1 MSKVNLHSGCYMHDQ
16 SPDKAPKVATMKVTK
31 SQYIGPNSVGDFSW
45 MIDRPEYAR
54 SLFIFNDNE
63 MQFIAFHTGHAAGFT
78 AGGGNAAIRPYQGHS
93 PIRAA
98 GIPTGEKSGYQLLDL
113 NVRALVDD
121 AMAHIQ
127 RLLKSGNYDEVI
139 FSYDAENDTLGT
151 GIFHVADEVKSYI
164 YQGIMA
170 LEQI

>member
-1 MSKVNLHSGCYMHDQ
+1 MQLI
-16 SPDKAPKVATMKVTK
+16 K
-31 SQYIGPNSVGDFSW
+31 SQFVGPRQEGDFSW
-45 MIDRPEYAR
+45 MIERPEYAR

-63 MQFIAFHTGHAAGFT
+63 MQFIAFHTGHEAGFT
-78 AGGGNAAIRPYQGHS
+78 AGAGNAAIRPYQGHS

-98 GIPTGEKSGYQLLDL
+98 GIPTGEKSGYQNLDL

-127 RLLKSGNYDEVI
+127 RLLATGNYDQVI
-139 FSYDAENDTLGT
+139 FSYDAVNDTLGT
-151 GIFHVADEVKSYI
+151 GIFDVADEVKSYI
-164 YQGIMA
+164 FESIMA

>member
-1 MSKVNLHSGCYMHDQ
+1 MQLI
-16 SPDKAPKVATMKVTK
+16 K
-31 SQYIGPNSVGDFSW
+31 SQFVGPRQEGDFSW
-45 MIDRPEYAR
+45 MIERPEYAR

-63 MQFIAFHTGHAAGFT
+63 MQFIAFHTGHEAGFT

-98 GIPTGEKSGYQLLDL
+98 GIPTGEKSGYQHLDL

-127 RLLKSGNYDEVI
+127 RLLASGNYDELI
-139 FSYDAENDTLGT
+139 FSYDATNGTLGT
-151 GIFHVADEVKSYI
+151 GIFQVADEVKSYI
-164 YQGIMA
+164 FESIMA
-170 LEQI
+170 IEQL

>member
-1 MSKVNLHSGCYMHDQ
+1 MQVI
-16 SPDKAPKVATMKVTK
+16 K
-31 SQYIGPNSVGDFSW
+31 SRFLGPGQDGDFSW

-63 MQFIAFHTGHAAGFT
+63 MTFIAFHTGHAAGFT
-78 AGGGNAAIRPYQGHS
+78 AGGGNAAIRPYQGRS

-98 GIPTGEKSGYQLLDL
+98 GIPTGEKSGYQHLDL

-127 RLLKSGNYDEVI
+127 RLLTSGNYDEVI
-139 FSYDAENDTLGT
+139 FSYDAENDSLGT
-151 GIFHVADEVKSYI
+151 GFFHVADEVKSYI
-164 YQGIMA
+164 FQNIMA
-170 LEQI
+170 LEKL

>member
-1 MSKVNLHSGCYMHDQ
+1 
-16 SPDKAPKVATMKVTK
+16 MKVTK
-31 SQYIGPNSVGDFSW
+31 SQYTTPNCIGDFSW

-63 MQFIAFHTGHAAGFT
+63 MQFIAFHTGHEAGFT

-98 GIPTGEKSGYQLLDL
+98 GIPTGEKSGYQHLDL

-127 RLLKSGNYDEVI
+127 RLLQSGNYDEVI
-139 FSYDAENDTLGT
+139 FSFDADNDTLGT

-164 YQGIMA
+164 FQGIMD
-170 LEQI
+170 LEQL

>member
-1 MSKVNLHSGCYMHDQ
+1 MRNQHSID
-16 SPDKAPKVATMKVTK
+16 PPKVASMKVTK
-31 SQYIGPNSVGDFSW
+31 SQYTGSGSVGDFSW

-63 MQFIAFHTGHAAGFT
+63 MQFIAFHTGHEAGFT

-98 GIPTGEKSGYQLLDL
+98 GIPTGEKSGYQHLDL

-127 RLLKSGNYDEVI
+127 RLLASGNYDEVI
-139 FSYDAENDTLGT
+139 FSYDAANDTLGT
-151 GIFHVADEVKSYI
+151 GIFQVADEVKSYI
-164 YQGIMA
+164 FQCIMA
-170 LEQI
+170 LEQL

>member
-1 MSKVNLHSGCYMHDQ
+1 MQVI
-16 SPDKAPKVATMKVTK
+16 K
-31 SQYIGPNSVGDFSW
+31 SRFLGPGQDGDFSW

-78 AGGGNAAIRPYQGHS
+78 AGGGNAAIRPYQGRS

-98 GIPTGEKSGYQLLDL
+98 GIPTGEKSGYQHLDL

-127 RLLKSGNYDEVI
+127 RLLTSGNYDEVI
-139 FSYDAENDTLGT
+139 FSYDAENDSLGT

-164 YQGIMA
+164 FQNIIA
-170 LEQI
+170 LEKL

>member
-1 MSKVNLHSGCYMHDQ
+1 MQVS
-16 SPDKAPKVATMKVTK
+16 K
-31 SQYIGPNSVGDFSW
+31 SQYTGTNCVGDFSW

-63 MQFIAFHTGHAAGFT
+63 MQFIAFHTGHDAGFT

-98 GIPTGEKSGYQLLDL
+98 GIPTGEKRGYQHLDL

-127 RLLKSGNYDEVI
+127 RLLASGNYDEVI
-139 FSYDAENDTLGT
+139 FSYDAANDTLGT
-151 GIFHVADEVKSYI
+151 GIFDVADEVKSHTYHSLI
-164 YQGIMA
+164 TLIN
-170 LEQI
+170 LTE

>member
-1 MSKVNLHSGCYMHDQ
+1 MQVI
-16 SPDKAPKVATMKVTK
+16 K
-31 SQYIGPNSVGDFSW
+31 SQFSGGHKDGDFSW

-63 MQFIAFHTGHAAGFT
+63 AQFIAFHTGHAAGLS

-98 GIPTGEKSGYQLLDL
+98 GIPTGNHGGYQKLDN

-121 AMAHIQ
+121 AIAHIA
-127 RLLKSGNYDEVI
+127 RLLATGNYDQVI
-139 FSYDAENDTLGT
+139 FSYDAKNETLGT
-151 GIFHVADEVKSYI
+151 GIFTVAAEVKNYI
-164 YQGIMA
+164 YESICFLG
-170 LEQI
+170 EVK

>member
-1 MSKVNLHSGCYMHDQ
+1 MQVI
-16 SPDKAPKVATMKVTK
+16 K
-31 SQYIGPNSVGDFSW
+31 SRFLGPGQDGDFSW

-98 GIPTGEKSGYQLLDL
+98 GIPTGEKSGYQHLDL

-127 RLLKSGNYDEVI
+127 RLLTSGNYDEVI

-164 YQGIMA
+164 YQSLCSLGNPH
-170 LEQI
+170 

>member
-1 MSKVNLHSGCYMHDQ
+1 MQVI
-16 SPDKAPKVATMKVTK
+16 K
-31 SQYIGPNSVGDFSW
+31 SRFLGPGQDGDFSW

-63 MQFIAFHTGHAAGFT
+63 MQFIAFHTGHAAGLT

-98 GIPTGEKSGYQLLDL
+98 GIPTGEKCGYQQLDL

-127 RLLKSGNYDEVI
+127 RLLRSGNYDEVI
-139 FSYDAENDTLGT
+139 FSYDAANDTLGT
-151 GIFHVADEVKSYI
+151 GIFHVAEEVKSYI
-164 YQGIMA
+164 FQSIMA
-170 LEQI
+170 LEKL

>member
-1 MSKVNLHSGCYMHDQ
+1 
-16 SPDKAPKVATMKVTK
+16 
-31 SQYIGPNSVGDFSW
+31 

-63 MQFIAFHTGHAAGFT
+63 AQFLAFHADHAGGLS

-98 GIPTGEKSGYQLLDL
+98 GIPTGDHGGYQQLDK

-121 AMAHIQ
+121 AIAHI
-127 RLLKSGNYDEVI
+127 RGLLATGNYDQVI
-139 FSYDAENDTLGT
+139 FSYDSCQKTLGT
-151 GIFHVADEVKSYI
+151 GIFKVADEVKTYI
-164 YQGIMA
+164 YESICSLGDPQ
-170 LEQI
+170 

>member
-1 MSKVNLHSGCYMHDQ
+1 MQLI
-16 SPDKAPKVATMKVTK
+16 K
-31 SQYIGPNSVGDFSW
+31 SQFVGPRQEGDFSW
-45 MIDRPEYAR
+45 MIERPEYAR

-63 MQFIAFHTGHAAGFT
+63 MQFIAFHTGHEAGFT

-98 GIPTGEKSGYQLLDL
+98 GIPTGEKSGYQNLDL

-127 RLLKSGNYDEVI
+127 RLLATGNYDQVI
-139 FSYDAENDTLGT
+139 FSYDAANDTLGT
-151 GIFHVADEVKSYI
+151 GIFDVADEVKSYI
-164 YQGIMA
+164 YQSLCSLGNP
-170 LEQI
+170 

>member
-1 MSKVNLHSGCYMHDQ
+1 MQLI
-16 SPDKAPKVATMKVTK
+16 K
-31 SQYIGPNSVGDFSW
+31 SQFSGPRQDGDFSW
-45 MIDRPEYAR
+45 MIDRPKYAR

-98 GIPTGEKSGYQLLDL
+98 GIPTGEKSGYQHLDL

-121 AMAHIQ
+121 ALAHIQ

-139 FSYDAENDTLGT
+139 FSYDAANDSLGT
-151 GIFHVADEVKSYI
+151 GIFVVGDEVKSYI
-164 YQGIMA
+164 YQSLCSLGNP
-170 LEQI
+170 

>member
-1 MSKVNLHSGCYMHDQ
+1 MQVIKSRFSGPGQD
-16 SPDKAPKVATMKVTK
+16 
-31 SQYIGPNSVGDFSW
+31 GDFSW

-98 GIPTGEKSGYQLLDL
+98 GIPTGEKSGYQHLDL

-127 RLLKSGNYDEVI
+127 RLLRSSNYDEVI
-139 FSYDAENDTLGT
+139 FSYDAENDSLGT

>member
-1 MSKVNLHSGCYMHDQ
+1 MQVI
-16 SPDKAPKVATMKVTK
+16 K
-31 SQYIGPNSVGDFSW
+31 SRFLGPGQDGDFSW

-93 PIRAA
+93 PMRAA
-98 GIPTGEKSGYQLLDL
+98 GIPTGEKSGYQHLDL

-127 RLLKSGNYDEVI
+127 RLLTSGNYDEVI
-139 FSYDAENDTLGT
+139 FSYDAENDSLGT
-151 GIFHVADEVKSYI
+151 GIFDVADEVKSYI
-164 YQGIMA
+164 YRSIMA

>member
-1 MSKVNLHSGCYMHDQ
+1 VRIVRSTFKQDDS
-16 SPDKAPKVATMKVTK
+16 
-31 SQYIGPNSVGDFSW
+31 IGDFSW

-98 GIPTGEKSGYQLLDL
+98 GIPTGEKSGYQHLDL

-121 AMAHIQ
+121 AIAHIQ
-127 RLLKSGNYDEVI
+127 RLLRSGNYDEVI
-139 FSYDAENDTLGT
+139 FSYDASNDTLGT
-151 GIFHVADEVKSYI
+151 GIFDVADEVKSYI
-164 YQGIMA
+164 YRSIMA

>member
-1 MSKVNLHSGCYMHDQ
+1 
-16 SPDKAPKVATMKVTK
+16 MKVTQ
-31 SQYIGPNSVGDFSW
+31 SQYTDPDCIGDFSW
-45 MIDRPEYAR
+45 MIAQPEYAR

-63 MQFIAFHTGHAAGFT
+63 MQFIAFHTGHEAGFT

-127 RLLKSGNYDEVI
+127 RLLASGNYDEVI
-139 FSYDAENDTLGT
+139 FSYDAANDTLGT
-151 GIFHVADEVKSYI
+151 GIFQVADEVKGYI
-164 YQGIMA
+164 FQSIME
-170 LEQI
+170 LEQR

>member
-1 MSKVNLHSGCYMHDQ
+1 MQVI
-16 SPDKAPKVATMKVTK
+16 K
-31 SQYIGPNSVGDFSW
+31 SQFSGGRQDGDFSW

-63 MQFIAFHTGHAAGFT
+63 AQFIAFQTGHAAGLS

-98 GIPTGEKSGYQLLDL
+98 GIPTGNHGGYQKLDK

-121 AMAHIQ
+121 AIAHIR
-127 RLLKSGNYDEVI
+127 RLLATGNYDQVI
-139 FSYDAENDTLGT
+139 FSYDAKNETLGT
-151 GIFHVADEVKSYI
+151 GIFQVADEVKNYI
-164 YQGIMA
+164 YESICSLGDPQ
-170 LEQI
+170 

>member
-1 MSKVNLHSGCYMHDQ
+1 MQLI
-16 SPDKAPKVATMKVTK
+16 K
-31 SQYIGPNSVGDFSW
+31 SQFVGPRQDGDFSW
-45 MIDRPEYAR
+45 MIERPEYAR

-98 GIPTGEKSGYQLLDL
+98 GIPTGEKDGYQHLDL

-127 RLLKSGNYDEVI
+127 RLLATGNYDQVI
-139 FSYDAENDTLGT
+139 FSYDEANNPLGT
-151 GIFHVADEVKSYI
+151 GIFQVADEVKSYI
-164 YQGIMA
+164 FESIMA

>member
-1 MSKVNLHSGCYMHDQ
+1 MQVI
-16 SPDKAPKVATMKVTK
+16 K
-31 SQYIGPNSVGDFSW
+31 SRFLGPGQDGDFSW

-98 GIPTGEKSGYQLLDL
+98 GIPTGEKSGYQHLDL

-127 RLLKSGNYDEVI
+127 RLLTSGNYDEVI
-139 FSYDAENDTLGT
+139 FSYDAANDTLGT
-151 GIFHVADEVKSYI
+151 GIFDVADEVKSYI
-164 YQGIMA
+164 FQSIMA

>member
-1 MSKVNLHSGCYMHDQ
+1 MQVIKSRFSGPGQD
-16 SPDKAPKVATMKVTK
+16 
-31 SQYIGPNSVGDFSW
+31 GDFSW

-98 GIPTGEKSGYQLLDL
+98 GIPTGEKSGYQHLDL

-139 FSYDAENDTLGT
+139 FSYDAANDSLGT
-151 GIFHVADEVKSYI
+151 GIFVVGDEVKSYI
-164 YQGIMA
+164 YQSLCSLGNP
-170 LEQI
+170 Q